1 MHRRKS
7 RVKVYR
13 ESWNKRIDLLI
24 SDPKTVLRKRW
35 TTSLAQTKRPKWL
48 ARVRSIPASNF
59 ARVPWADK
67 FDFGMYR
74 RAKKQARRK
83 PKRETRRSSAPPQL
97 EPGAPTDLQLMHAIQ
112 SQDPEAL
119 SQLYDRYNGILK
131 ALILRVIHN
140 EAEADDLLQEI
151 FMEIW
156 NQARNFSAQKGKPL
170 GWMVTLARR
179 RAIDGLRKKQAYARA
194 EQRLQSETEQQPDA
208 WVHNATEEEI
218 ALSDTR
224 FLIRKVINGLPPAQ
238 QQAIDLAF
246 FRGMSQREIA
256 AKTNTPLGTVKTRLE
271 LGLKKIYDGLKELK
285 DEL

>member
-1 MHRRKS
+1 MGRSK
-7 RVKVYR
+7 
-13 ESWNKRIDLLI
+13 LI
-24 SDPKTVLRKRW
+24 SSTPRKTRKRARL
-35 TTSLAQTKRPKWL
+35 TGSRPPS
-48 ARVRSIPASNF
+48 VS
-59 ARVPWADK
+59 V
-67 FDFGMYR
+67 
-74 RAKKQARRK
+74 
-83 PKRETRRSSAPPQL
+83 APPL
-97 EPGAPTDLQLMHAIQ
+97 EPGAPSDLQLMNAIQ
-112 SQDPEAL
+112 AEDPDAL

-131 ALILRVIHN
+131 ALILRVVHN

-156 NQARNFSAQKGKPL
+156 NQAKNFSSQKGKPL

-194 EQRLQSETEQQPDA
+194 EERLQNETEQQPDA
-208 WVHNATEEEI
+208 WAHNTTEEEI
-218 ALSDTR
+218 VLSDTR
-224 FLIRKVINGLPPAQ
+224 DLIRKVIAGLPPAQ

-285 DEL
+285 GEL

>member
-1 MHRRKS
+1 MSGKA
-7 RVKVYR
+7 K
-13 ESWNKRIDLLI
+13 K
-24 SDPKTVLRKRW
+24 
-35 TTSLAQTKRPKWL
+35 
-48 ARVRSIPASNF
+48 RVRA
-59 ARVPWADK
+59 A
-67 FDFGMYR
+67 
-74 RAKKQARRK
+74 K
-83 PKRETRRSSAPPQL
+83 PKARQFSVLPQL
-97 EPGAPTDLQLMHAIQ
+97 EPGAPSDLDLMQAIQ
-112 SQDPEAL
+112 AEDADAL

-131 ALILRVIHN
+131 ALILRVVHN

-156 NQARNFSAQKGKPL
+156 NHAKNFSAKKGKPL

-194 EQRLQSETEQQPDA
+194 EQRLQNETEQQPDA
-208 WVHNATEEEI
+208 WVHYATAEEI
-218 ALSDTR
+218 MLGDTR
-224 FLIRKVINGLPPAQ
+224 VLIRKVINRLPPAQ

-271 LGLKKIYDGLKELK
+271 LGLKKIYDGLKELR

>member
-1 MHRRKS
+1 MEPTK
-7 RVKVYR
+7 
-13 ESWNKRIDLLI
+13 LI
-24 SDPKTVLRKRW
+24 
-35 TTSLAQTKRPKWL
+35 
-48 ARVRSIPASNF
+48 AST
-59 ARVPWADK
+59 
-67 FDFGMYR
+67 
-74 RAKKQARRK
+74 RRK
-83 PKRETRRSSAPPQL
+83 PKKRVHLAKARARRVTVAPQL
-97 EPGAPTDLQLMHAIQ
+97 EPGAPSDLDLMLRIKA
-112 SQDPEAL
+112 QDPDAL

-156 NQARNFSAQKGKPL
+156 NQAKNFSAQKGKPL

-194 EQRLQSETEQQPDA
+194 EERLKNETEQQPDA

-218 ALSDTR
+218 VLSDTR
-224 FLIRKVINGLPPAQ
+224 ALIRKVIAGLPPPQ

-246 FRGMSQREIA
+246 FKGMSQREIA

-271 LGLKKIYDGLKELK
+271 LGLKKIYDALKELR

>member
-1 MHRRKS
+1 MGRSK
-7 RVKVYR
+7 
-13 ESWNKRIDLLI
+13 LI
-24 SDPKTVLRKRW
+24 SSK
-35 TTSLAQTKRPKWL
+35 
-48 ARVRSIPASNF
+48 
-59 ARVPWADK
+59 
-67 FDFGMYR
+67 
-74 RAKKQARRK
+74 RRK
-83 PKRETRRSSAPPQL
+83 PKKRVHIAKSRTRRFSAAPQL
-97 EPGAPTDLQLMHAIQ
+97 EPGAPSDLELMKAIQ
-112 SQDPEAL
+112 AEDADAL

-156 NQARNFSAQKGKPL
+156 NQAKNFSAQKGKPL

-194 EQRLQSETEQQPDA
+194 EERLQNETEQQPDA

-218 ALSDTR
+218 VLSDTR
-224 FLIRKVINGLPPAQ
+224 ILIRKVINGLPPAQ

-256 AKTNTPLGTVKTRLE
+256 AKTNT
-271 LGLKKIYDGLKELK
+271 
-285 DEL
+285 